1 MQSPYLLNQTGHVK
15 VWLKQWCYDWM
26 DVSQPVLSDIGD
38 CEVFIDNSMSG
49 TQQKIAQSHN
59 VGSVTA
65 EEHGV

>member
-1 MQSPYLLNQTGHVK
+1 
-15 VWLKQWCYDWM
+15 M

-59 VGSVTA
+59 AGSVTA